1 MNILV
6 INAGSSSLKYQLLNP
21 ETGALLAKGLCER
34 IGIDG
39 KFTYKPQVEGKQ
51 VLDAVDVAMPTH
63 SEAIQAVLNAL
74 VDKDNGV
81 IGSMQE
87 IDAVGHRVVHG
98 GEAFAGSVLITDE
111 VMKAL
116 EECIPLAPLHNPANI
131 TGINACTAVM
141 GKDVPQVAVFDT
153 AFHQTMPAKAYMYA
167 LPYEYYEKDKVRRY
181 GFHGTSHKYVSGR
194 AAAMLGKKPEELKL
208 ISCHLGNGS
217 SIAAVDGGK
226 SVDTSMGFTPLA
238 GLPMGTRSGD
248 LDAGIL
254 QYLMNKYGMNID
266 EMLNI
271 LNKKSGVEGLSGVSS
286 DFRDLEKA
294 AEEGNARAQL
304 AEEKFAYEVKKYVG
318 AYAAAMGGVDAI
330 IFTAG
335 VGENDKG
342 IRAMVC
348 DGLEYMG
355 VKLDPAANDVRGKE
369 TVISAADS
377 KVKVLLIPTNEELI
391 SPPTRPPSSRATKFR
406 ISAYSERAG
415 RRPALRS
422 FANIP
427 FRKQGSWESA
437 RGAASAPNGRK
448 CPAKPCPRHS
458 GMLYSKHTQ
467 RKSSKRGDRV
477 CGICGSPAGSRWSR
491 PPQ

>member
-21 ETGALLAKGLCER
+21 DTQEVLAKGLCER
-34 IGIDG
+34 IGLDG
-39 KFTYKPQVEGKQ
+39 KFTYKPAGKEA
-51 VLDAVDVAMPTH
+51 VKDADVSMPTH
-63 SEAIQAVLNAL
+63 SEAIQTVLNAL
-74 VDKDNGV
+74 VDPKNGV
-81 IGSMQE
+81 IGSMKE

-98 GEAFAGSVLITDE
+98 GEKFAQSVLITDE
-111 VMKAL
+111 VMAAI
-116 EECIPLAPLHNPANI
+116 EECNPLAPLHNPANI
-131 TGINACTAVM
+131 IGIRACQALMPGTPM
-141 GKDVPQVAVFDT
+141 VAVFDT
-153 AFHQTMPAKAYMYA
+153 AFHQTMPPVAYTYA
-167 LPYEYYEKDKVRRY
+167 LPYEFYEQDKVRRY
-181 GFHGTSHKYVSGR
+181 GFHGTSHKYVSQR
-194 AAAMLGKKPEELKL
+194 AAAMLGKPIEELKL

-377 KVKVLLIPTNEELI
+377 KVKVLLIPTNEELMI
-391 SPPTRPPSSRATKFR
+391 ATDT
-406 ISAYSERAG
+406 
-415 RRPALRS
+415 
-422 FANIP
+422 
-427 FRKQGSWESA
+427 
-437 RGAASAPNGRK
+437 AAIVKGN
-448 CPAKPCPRHS
+448 
-458 GMLYSKHTQ
+458 
-467 RKSSKRGDRV
+467 
-477 CGICGSPAGSRWSR
+477 
-491 PPQ
+491 

>member
-21 ETGALLAKGLCER
+21 ETGVLLAKGLCER

-39 KFTYKPQVEGKQ
+39 KFTYKPQIEGKK

-74 VDKDNGV
+74 VDADNGV
-81 IGSMQE
+81 IGSMKE

-98 GEAFAGSVLITDE
+98 GEKFAKSVLITDE
-111 VMKAL
+111 VMATI
-116 EECIPLAPLHNPANI
+116 EECNPLAPLHNPANI
-131 TGINACTAVM
+131 TGIKACQAVM
-141 GKDVPQVAVFDT
+141 PGVPMVAVFDT

-217 SIAAVDGGK
+217 SVTAVDGGK
-226 SVDTSMGFTPLA
+226 SVYTSMGFTPLA
-238 GLPMGTRSGD
+238 GLPMGTRAGD

-254 QYLMNKYGMNID
+254 QYLMNKYNMNID

-377 KVKVLLIPTNEELI
+377 KVKVLLIPTNEDLMI
-391 SPPTRPPSSRATKFR
+391 AMDT
-406 ISAYSERAG
+406 
-415 RRPALRS
+415 
-422 FANIP
+422 
-427 FRKQGSWESA
+427 
-437 RGAASAPNGRK
+437 ASIVKG
-448 CPAKPCPRHS
+448 
-458 GMLYSKHTQ
+458 
-467 RKSSKRGDRV
+467 
-477 CGICGSPAGSRWSR
+477 
-491 PPQ
+491 

>member
-21 ETGALLAKGLCER
+21 DTQEVLAKGLCER

-39 KFTYKPQVEGKQ
+39 KFTYKPAGKDPIK
-51 VLDAVDVAMPTH
+51 DADVAMPTH
-63 SEAIQAVLNAL
+63 SEAIQTVLHAL
-74 VDKDNGV
+74 VDEKNGV
-81 IGSMQE
+81 ISSMKE

-98 GEAFAGSVLITDE
+98 GEKFAQSVLITDE
-111 VMKAL
+111 VMAAI
-116 EECIPLAPLHNPANI
+116 EECNPLAPLHNPANI
-131 TGINACTAVM
+131 IGIKACQELMPGTPM
-141 GKDVPQVAVFDT
+141 VAVFDT
-153 AFHQTMPAKAYMYA
+153 AFHQTMPAKAYMNA

-377 KVKVLLIPTNEELI
+377 KVKVLLIPTNEELMI
-391 SPPTRPPSSRATKFR
+391 ATDT
-406 ISAYSERAG
+406 
-415 RRPALRS
+415 
-422 FANIP
+422 
-427 FRKQGSWESA
+427 
-437 RGAASAPNGRK
+437 AAIVKGN
-448 CPAKPCPRHS
+448 
-458 GMLYSKHTQ
+458 
-467 RKSSKRGDRV
+467 
-477 CGICGSPAGSRWSR
+477 
-491 PPQ
+491 

>member
-21 ETGALLAKGLCER
+21 DTQEVLAKGLCER

-39 KFTYKPQVEGKQ
+39 KFTYKPAGKDPIK
-51 VLDAVDVAMPTH
+51 DADVAMPTH
-63 SEAIQAVLNAL
+63 SEAIQTVLHAL
-74 VDKDNGV
+74 VDEKNGV
-81 IGSMQE
+81 ISSMKE

-98 GEAFAGSVLITDE
+98 GEKFAQSVLITDE
-111 VMKAL
+111 VMAAI
-116 EECIPLAPLHNPANI
+116 EECNPLAPLHNPANI
-131 TGINACTAVM
+131 IGIKACQELMPGTPM
-141 GKDVPQVAVFDT
+141 VAVFDT
-153 AFHQTMPAKAYMYA
+153 AFHQTMPPVAYTYA
-167 LPYEYYEKDKVRRY
+167 LPYEYYEQDKVRRY
-181 GFHGTSHKYVSGR
+181 GFHGTSHKYVSQR
-194 AAAMLGKKPEELKL
+194 AAAMLGKPIEELKL

-217 SIAAVDGGK
+217 SITAIDGGK

-377 KVKVLLIPTNEELI
+377 KVKVLLIPTNEELMI
-391 SPPTRPPSSRATKFR
+391 ATDT
-406 ISAYSERAG
+406 
-415 RRPALRS
+415 
-422 FANIP
+422 
-427 FRKQGSWESA
+427 
-437 RGAASAPNGRK
+437 AAIVKGN
-448 CPAKPCPRHS
+448 
-458 GMLYSKHTQ
+458 
-467 RKSSKRGDRV
+467 
-477 CGICGSPAGSRWSR
+477 
-491 PPQ
+491 